1 MTRSVPPLPI
11 IQDPAFLRK
20 SRWVVSPANN
30 SITMTFTKSQS
41 WKQDHIH
48 QIKSRL
54 FAPECFCHSATKGTS
69 PTESQLPPQQS
80 PQGRPDLLRGPRLH
94 SHVHPSS
101 IHWGESF
108 IPGTQTGPE
117 HHSLLEG
124 TSAPWKNTRLQVG
137 AGNVQGELEASV
149 KDWYWGGGRR
159 TWSHP
164 KEDKGFKHGMTGVS
178 WRKCWP
184 WIETYWM
191 PKSMNS

>member
-30 SITMTFTKSQS
+30 SITMPFTKSQS
-41 WKQDHIH
+41 WKQDHIY

-54 FAPECFCHSATKGTS
+54 FSPECFCHSATKGTS
-69 PTESQLPPQQS
+69 PTKSQLPPQQS

-101 IHWGESF
+101 IHRGESF
-108 IPGTQTGPE
+108 IPGTQTRPW
-117 HHSLLEG
+117 
-124 TSAPWKNTRLQVG
+124 APFPPKRNQCSVEKYQAPGRDRKCARWAWSTCQRLILRRGQ
-137 AGNVQGELEASV
+137 
-149 KDWYWGGGRR
+149 R

-164 KEDKGFKHGMTGVS
+164 EDAKGFKHGMTGVS
-178 WRKCWP
+178 
-184 WIETYWM
+184 
-191 PKSMNS
+191 